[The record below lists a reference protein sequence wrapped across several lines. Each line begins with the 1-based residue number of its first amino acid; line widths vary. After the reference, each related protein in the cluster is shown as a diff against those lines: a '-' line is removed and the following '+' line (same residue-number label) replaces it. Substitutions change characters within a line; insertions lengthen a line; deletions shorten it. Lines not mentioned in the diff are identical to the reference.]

1 MSLFPRS
8 TARDARAWTLRRTV
22 AVLALASSLGFAT
35 GSTEAADDSD
45 LKAIWTSATQLMVNE
60 AYAGFQRV
68 RAADDADAREADFG
82 LALML
87 LNKQPKTEANI
98 QQAADLLTEV
108 GAGGDDDLSVLAAYY
123 RARVEQVHRFDPDA
137 AAAIALYNSLIESH
151 PGHPIAEVA
160 ISKRAVL
167 EIYDDSPL
175 EAKRARLERLAALA
189 PTLRYPPARRDLHL
203 LLADSYARLFQDDQN
218 TLAALLAADADGI
231 ERPKNRSDVWV
242 RIGELA
248 RLTGQPELAR
258 RYYEKFLESFRRDN
272 RTFTVRQRLEALPSP
287 PTL

>member
-1 MSLFPRS
+1 MLKIP
-8 TARDARAWTLRRTV
+8 AV
-22 AVLALASSLGFAT
+22 AVALAT
-35 GSTEAADDSD
+35 GLAGVGHVDAEESD
-45 LKAIWTSATQLMVNE
+45 LAAIWTSATQLLVNE
-60 AYAGFQRV
+60 AYVGFQRV
-68 RAADDADAREADFG
+68 RSGDDDDAREADFG
-82 LALML
+82 VALML

-98 QQAADLLTEV
+98 QQAADLFAQV

-123 RARVEQVHRFDPDA
+123 GARIEQMHRFEPNS

-175 EAKRARLERLAALA
+175 EAKRARLEQLATLA
-189 PTLRYPPARRDLHL
+189 PTLQYPPARRDLHL
-203 LLADSYARLFQDDQN
+203 LLADSYARLFQDNQN
-218 TLAALLAADADGI
+218 TLAELLAADAEGI

-258 RYYEKFLESFRRDN
+258 RYYKKFLESFRRDN